1 MAYLGTA
8 AGAELLAHYF
18 ARADADI
25 WLHVD
30 AATDE
35 AEYRALARRTAN
47 VYLAAP
53 RRRCWWG
60 GFNGALAVLATA
72 EAAQRT
78 KAYDRF
84 IYLTEDSVPLRPLH
98 RLLAC
103 LAQIVEYIELTCVES
118 LETDSCRH
126 NHFTLLRSRYEKFYC
141 WDCDAMNP
149 QRCFDYR
156 NSIVTPELEK
166 QIARLAQLRARGK
179 ARLRH
184 LWHGPAYWALSAR
197 AIEELLTRHRY
208 DTNLR
213 ESFEFSAIPE
223 EQYYHTI
230 LGDSS
235 RPIETAPFMLM
246 DFSRDPR
253 PFVFRTG
260 DELAALQPHP
270 HLFARTIDFH
280 SESVIRFV
288 EQLARQDG

>member
-1 MAYLGTA
+1 MAYLGSA
-8 AGAELLAHYF
+8 AGVKLLAHYF
-18 ARADADI
+18 ARAEADI

-35 AEYRALARRTAN
+35 AEYQALAERTAN
-47 VYLAAP
+47 LYLAVP

-60 GFNGALAVLATA
+60 GFSGVLAVLAAA

-84 IYLTEDSVPLRPLH
+84 VYLTEDSVPLRPLQ

-103 LAQIVEYIELTCVES
+103 LAQNVEYIELTCVET
-118 LETDSCRH
+118 LATDASAPHLRGTH
-126 NHFTLLRSRYEKFYC
+126 LRSRYEEFYC

-149 QRCFDYR
+149 RRYPDYR
-156 NSIVTPELEK
+156 NWIVTPKLEK

-179 ARLRH
+179 TPLRR
-184 LWHGPAYWALSAR
+184 LWHGPPYWALSAR
-197 AIEELLTRHRY
+197 AIEELLSRHRY
-208 DTNLR
+208 DVNLR

-230 LGDSS
+230 LGNSP
-235 RPIETAPFMLM
+235 RPIATAPFMLM
-246 DFSRDPR
+246 DFSRDP
-253 PFVFRTG
+253 FVFRTE
-260 DELAALQPHP
+260 DELVAGQQHP
-270 HLFARTIDFH
+270 HLFAGKIDLR

-288 EQLARQDG
+288 EQLALQDG